1 MNRYEY
7 KVIDVSNTQAENLT
21 KLLNDY
27 GAQGWHV
34 VTSLVGDL
42 NTLQFLLERPLAQGG
57 SIAYHEE
64 LESQATIGDF
74 HRLDDNEEYED

>member
-7 KVIDVSNTQAENLT
+7 KVIDVTNTQSGNLT
-21 KLLNDY
+21 KLLNEY
-27 GAQGWHV
+27 GEQGWRV

-42 NTLQFLLERPLAQGG
+42 NILQFLLERPLVEAGRL
-57 SIAYHEE
+57 SYHEE
-64 LESQATIGDF
+64 QESRATVGDY